1 MLELR
6 KPLRLSA
13 LFLVLAGWTG
23 AEAVAG
29 QSVTELSSAC
39 AAAGGSTA
47 ACDVASSA
55 TAWLTSGAGL
65 LSSAVTAGPDLHR
78 TVGRRTADGPPR
90 TGFDLRVAMAPLA
103 HPSLPASGT
112 GVVDRNQLALG
123 VGAVIGLYE
132 GLQPYPAFGGVF
144 SLDALLGYSWLFLPE
159 SEGYEGRS
167 DIQTFGVRIGLLRE
181 SFSAPGIAIT
191 VLRSLGDPVIYSG
204 AAEQVVNVDPSTT
217 TLRLAIGKDL
227 LGVGVHAAIGQD
239 RMSSNVRM
247 GVPTDGGQI
256 LIFDG
261 EYDTTRTVAQA
272 GASLNFLVI
281 RAQADV
287 GWGFGGAGPA
297 HPGLDADGGSLFGSL
312 SVRLIL

>member
-6 KPLRLSA
+6 KTMGGGA
-13 LFLVLAGWTG
+13 LIVVLGLAG
-23 AEAVAG
+23 ADAAAG
-29 QSVTELSSAC
+29 QTVAELSSAC
-39 AAAGGSTA
+39 ATAGGA
-47 ACDVASSA
+47 VAGCDLASSA

-103 HPSLPASGT
+103 HPSLPASGS

-144 SLDALLGYSWLFLPE
+144 SFDALLGYSWLFLPE
-159 SEGYEGRS
+159 GEGYEGRS
-167 DIQTFGVRIGLLRE
+167 DIQSFGLRLGLLRE

-191 VLRSLGDPVIYSG
+191 VMRSLGDPIIYSG
-204 AAEQVVNVDPSTT
+204 DAEQVVNVDPSTT

-227 LGVGVHAAIGQD
+227 FGVGVHAAIGQD

-247 GVPTDGGQI
+247 GVPTDTDAV

-261 EYDTTRTVAQA
+261 EFDTTRTVAQA
-272 GASLNFLVI
+272 GASLNFLVV

-297 HPGLDADGGSLFGSL
+297 HPGLDPDGGSLFGSL